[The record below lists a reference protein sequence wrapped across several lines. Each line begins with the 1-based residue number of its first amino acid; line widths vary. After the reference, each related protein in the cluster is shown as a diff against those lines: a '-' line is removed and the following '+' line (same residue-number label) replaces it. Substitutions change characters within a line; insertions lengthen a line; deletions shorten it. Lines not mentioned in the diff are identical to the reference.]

1 MIAMARVKIGPAE
14 PDHNSLEVELA
25 RLRDL
30 DLKGLRARWQSV
42 TGREAPPHLPRH
54 LLFAMVAY
62 RIQAEVLGDLDPDTV
77 RLLKNV
83 WSSRSGPEVGPLTDA
98 LDQRRRELLP
108 GTILTREWNGHNH
121 RVMAVAKGFAWEG
134 QIYDSLSKIAYAITG
149 TRWNGPRFFG
159 LRDKKPAEAK
169 Q

>member
-1 MIAMARVKIGPAE
+1 MARVKIGPAE

-98 LDQRRRELLP
+98 FDQRRRKLLL

-121 RVMAVAKGFAWEG
+121 RVMIVAEGFAWEG
-134 QIYDSLSKIAYAITG
+134 QTYHSLSKIAYAITG

-159 LRDKKPAEAK
+159 LRDKKSAEAK